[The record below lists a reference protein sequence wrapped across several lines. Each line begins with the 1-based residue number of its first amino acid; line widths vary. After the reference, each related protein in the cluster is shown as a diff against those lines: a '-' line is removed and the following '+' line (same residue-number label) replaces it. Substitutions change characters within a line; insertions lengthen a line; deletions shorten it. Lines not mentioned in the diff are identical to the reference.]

1 MTTTLYQSNLELEEK
16 LHLNFLNEK
25 YQDLQAVAQ
34 RFRQQYVSGDPFPNI
49 AFENFFNPDML
60 DAILEEFPDLEGK
73 GDLKYNTPNEIKL
86 ASLGERRFGP
96 VSKAFVHF
104 LNSEPFLLFL
114 QELTG
119 IEETL
124 MPDPYFEGGGFHQTK
139 PGGFLKIHADFN
151 KHRKSGLDRRLNVLV
166 YLNKDWKDEYGGHFE
181 LWNRDMTRCV
191 KKILPAFNTM
201 AMFTTSDFSY
211 HGLPNPL
218 TCPPDRS
225 RKSLALYYYTNG
237 RPAHELN
244 PGLEDHTTLFKARV
258 GDAVD
263 NEMRTFNKAYGMK
276 EAVKD
281 FVPPV
286 VFKIAKKILG
296 VGNSENAGH

>member
-1 MTTTLYQSNLELEEK
+1 MTATPNTISLPDTKYY
-16 LHLNFLNEK
+16 LNER
-25 YQDLQAVAQ
+25 YRDLQAIAREYKQ
-34 RFRQQYVSGDPFPNI
+34 AYQQGDPFPNI
-49 AFENFFNPDML
+49 AFENFFNPDVL
-60 DAILEEFPDLEGK
+60 DAILDEFPNLESK
-73 GDLKYNTPNEIKL
+73 EDIRYQTPNEIKL
-86 ASLGERRFGP
+86 ASRGERRFGP
-96 VSKAFVHF
+96 VAKAFAHF

-119 IEETL
+119 IDETL

-151 KHRKSGLDRRLNVLV
+151 KHRQTGLDRRLNVLV
-166 YLNKDWKDEYGGHFE
+166 YLNKDWMDDYGGHFE
-181 LWNRDMTRCV
+181 LWDRDMTRCV

-237 RPAHELN
+237 RPAHEIN
-244 PGLEDHTTLFKARV
+244 HGLEDHTTLFKARK
-258 GDAVD
+258 GDEVD
-263 NEMRTFNKAYGMK
+263 AQMKKFNTKQAMK
-276 EAVKD
+276 DLVKD
-281 FVPPV
+281 LLPPILT
-286 VFKIAKKILG
+286 KTAKK
-296 VGNSENAGH
+296 VVK